1 LRFGAESLKANFF
14 LVKLLEDTGYSGMKH
29 FDAHA
34 LRTEDEAG
42 VWDFARGCMRTYL
55 ILQEKVERYNADP
68 EIQAALAQYV
78 VSDPTL
84 EQLGQKYSSENA
96 RALKAMTFDRET
108 LGQRGMGLEQLD
120 QMTVELIMGVR

>member
-55 ILQEKVERYNADP
+55 ILKEKVERYNADP

-78 VSDPTL
+78 VSDPAL
-84 EQLGQKYSSENA
+84 ESLGQKYSSANA
-96 RALKAMTFDRET
+96 QALKAMTFDREM
-108 LGQRGMGLEQLD
+108 LGQRGMGLEKID